1 MKVIAFSQG
10 PNNKLAVA
18 YPADVDLTIEQIAQR
33 ILPSG
38 QEYAILKNLQVDND
52 FFDAYQFIKG
62 QIVLNYEL
70 AKEIQKNKWREAR
83 KPMLEKLDVD
93 YMKALEIGDL
103 QKQKEIS
110 TQKQQLRD
118 VTNIVMIDN
127 LDMIKSTWPNILKV
141 V

>member
-1 MKVIAFSQG
+1 MKLIAFAS
-10 PNNKLAVA
+10 NLENKLAIA
-18 YPADVDLTIEQIAQR
+18 YPADTDITIEESVKKI
-33 ILPSG
+33 IPEG
-38 QEYAILKNLQVDND
+38 QEYAILENIQVDND

>member
-1 MKVIAFSQG
+1 MKLIAFAS
-10 PNNKLAVA
+10 NLENKLAIA
-18 YPADVDLTIEQIAQR
+18 YPADTDITIEESVKKI
-33 ILPSG
+33 IPEG
-38 QEYAILKNLQVDND
+38 QEYAILENFTIDNY

-62 QIVLNYEL
+62 EVVINYDW
-70 AKEIQKNKWREAR
+70 AKEIQKNKWREVR

-103 QKQKEIS
+103 HSQKQIS
-110 TQKQQLRD
+110 EKKQELRD